1 MSDNDVQQLLKL
13 SKQLLDAVDHKD
25 WNTYT
30 DLCDEELTSFEPESQ
45 GHLITGMD
53 FHRFYFEMNP
63 TGRPRQSTISS
74 PMVSVM
80 GDVALITYVRIV
92 QAIDEHGHASSSS
105 FEETRIWEKQNGDWQ
120 HVHFHRSLIS

>member
-13 SKQLLDAVDHKD
+13 NKQLLDAIDHKD

-30 DLCDEELTSFEPESQ
+30 ALCDEELTSFEPESE
-45 GHLITGMD
+45 GHLISGMD

-74 PMVSVM
+74 PMVSIM
-80 GDVALITYVRIV
+80 GDVALVTFVRIV
-92 QAIDEHGHASSSS
+92 QAIDEHGLDSSSA
-105 FEETRIWEKQNGDWQ
+105 FEETRIWQKQNDEWQ
-120 HVHFHRSLIS
+120 HVHFHRSLA

>member
-1 MSDNDVQQLLKL
+1 MSDNDVQLLLKL
-13 SKQLLDAVDHKD
+13 SKQLLDSIDHKD

-30 DLCDEELTSFEPESQ
+30 DLCDEELTAFEPEAQ

-74 PMVSVM
+74 PMVSIM
-80 GDVALITYVRIV
+80 DDVALVTYVRIV
-92 QAIDEHGHASSSS
+92 QSIDEHGRDSSASC
-105 FEETRIWEKQNGDWQ
+105 EETRIWQKQGGEWQ
-120 HVHFHRSLIS
+120 HVHFHRSII

>member
-1 MSDNDVQQLLKL
+1 MSDNDVQLLLKL
-13 SKQLLDAVDHKD
+13 SKQLLDSIDHKD

-30 DLCDEELTSFEPESQ
+30 ALCDEELTAFEPEAQ

-74 PMVSVM
+74 PMVSIM
-80 GDVALITYVRIV
+80 DDVALVTYVRIV
-92 QAIDEHGHASSSS
+92 QSIDEHGHDSSASC
-105 FEETRIWEKQNGDWQ
+105 EETRLWQKQDGEWQ
-120 HVHFHRSLIS
+120 HVHFHRSVI